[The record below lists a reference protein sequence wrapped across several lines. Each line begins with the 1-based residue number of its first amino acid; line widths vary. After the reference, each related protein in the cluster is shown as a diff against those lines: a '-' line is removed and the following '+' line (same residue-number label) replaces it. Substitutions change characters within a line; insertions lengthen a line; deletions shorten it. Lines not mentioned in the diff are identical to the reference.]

1 MAVVPSLGTGLFV
14 GASQALAV
22 GGPLTLLISYL
33 ILSILAYCLT
43 STLAQVAAH
52 VPAQYGTLVTHNY
65 RYGSRHFGFA
75 VGYLRWYTL
84 AMMVPFEITTAIVN
98 LGFWEPSAKVSIR
111 ITLIILVLHAF
122 NFLPDRAFKRSEI
135 IFTGLKL
142 ILAIGLLGFSIVMF
156 VTGPPGARGFD
167 YWRSTGPMKVQLA
180 DGHLGRAFGVAQCLL
195 YSAISF
201 ILVPELLVHQ
211 AEQKEDP
218 QRAGILS
225 MSRRNGLQVFALYI
239 LSALAMGV
247 VCPSDD
253 PLLTNF
259 GAGVGYSPYIVAMR
273 IAAVKILPSVVT
285 SAILVSSVASG
296 RTFLYLSSRTLHA
309 LAEHGH
315 APSIFYD
322 RNRFGS
328 PYASILASGLFS
340 LIAYISAANSSTEV
354 YNWLM
359 PVITTSGCLSWM
371 SASSVYL
378 NIRRATKGQELQPTR
393 KSDIQPLAAYLG
405 IVFSMVLPLANG
417 LSAADPSRFNIRNLI
432 PAYIGIPVFLILY
445 YGHQTLYSSEGSS
458 QGDESSIEQR
468 ETQQIGSSRI
478 ALHWMNRVRG
488 NMGDATDN
496 EV

>member
-1 MAVVPSLGTGLFV
+1 MAVVPSLGTGLLV

-33 ILSILAYCLT
+33 ILSIVAYCLT
-43 STLAQVAAH
+43 STMAQVAAH
-52 VPAQYGTLVTHNY
+52 VPAQYGTLVTHSY

-84 AMMVPFEITTAIVN
+84 AMMVPFEITTAMVN
-98 LGFWEPSAKVSIR
+98 LGLWEPSAKVAIR

-122 NFLPDRAFKRSEI
+122 NFLPERAFKRTEVM
-135 IFTGLKL
+135 FTGLKL
-142 ILAIGLLGFSIVMF
+142 ILTIGLLAFSIVMF
-156 VTGPPGARGFD
+156 VSGPPGARGFD
-167 YWRSTGPMKVQLA
+167 YWRNTGPMNVQLA

-201 ILVPELLVHQ
+201 ILLPELFVHQ

-218 QRAGILS
+218 QSAGILS

-259 GAGVGYSPYIVAMR
+259 EAGVGYSPYIVAMR
-273 IAAVKILPSVVT
+273 LRGVRILPSIVT
-285 SAILVSSVASG
+285 TGILISSVASG

-309 LAEHGH
+309 LAENGH

-328 PYASILASGLFS
+328 PYAAILASGLFS
-340 LIAYISAANSSTEV
+340 FIAYISAAQSSTEV

-359 PVITTSGCLSWM
+359 PVITTCGYLSWM
-371 SASSVYL
+371 SASFIYL
-378 NIRRATKGQELQPTR
+378 TIRRATKGKELQPSR

-405 IVFSMVLPLANG
+405 ITCSMVLPLANG
-417 LSAADPSRFNIRNLI
+417 LTAADPSRFNIRNLI
-432 PAYIGIPVFLILY
+432 PAYIGIPVFLVLY
-445 YGHQTLYSSEGSS
+445 YGHRSINTSEGTS
-458 QGDESSIEQR
+458 QVDESSIEER
-468 ETQQIGSSRI
+468 ETEQTGSSRI
-478 ALHWMNRVRG
+478 AIHWINRVRS